1 MADTGSGRPAPT
13 GGTVRRRRR
22 ALVVWSVVGTVVVA
36 ALAGGL
42 LYERLNG
49 SIHTFSGDGVSRD
62 RPVAAGPDAD
72 GRTPVN
78 VLLIGSD
85 SRDGANRDL
94 GGGEVGGARSDTTIL
109 LHVYADHR
117 HAVGVSIPRDAL
129 VDIPSCRLPDGG
141 WTAPRTGEMFNSAFS
156 LGDSG
161 RGNPACTQNTVEQ
174 LTGLRIDHTA
184 VVDFRGFAAMAD
196 AVGGVEVCLPHAVTE
211 RDLDPGLPYQGRE
224 IFAAGRQR
232 VAGQSAV
239 DYVRL
244 RHGLGDGSDI
254 GRTKRQQAFL
264 SSLLR
269 QVKGAGMDPAT
280 LLPLAEAAS
289 RALTVDPG
297 LGSVQKLVSF
307 AASLRNLPLHDV
319 AFVTA
324 PWRYQGA
331 RVALLQ
337 PDADRLWRALRA
349 DRALDAP
356 EAPGAA
362 AQTAAPTAGAVPP
375 TAAAP
380 ADTVPAD
387 PADPA
392 DPAVTAAGG
401 MSTPA
406 PAAPSGPGR
415 APRTADT
422 DLCADVSY
430 G

>member
-1 MADTGSGRPAPT
+1 MADTGSGRPAPAD
-13 GGTVRRRRR
+13 GTLRRSRRR
-22 ALVVWSVVGTVVVA
+22 VVRSVVGAVTVA

-49 SIHTFSGDGVSRD
+49 DIHTFSGDGVSRD

-129 VDIPSCRLPDGG
+129 VDIPSCRLPGGG

-156 LGDSG
+156 VGDSG
-161 RGNPACTQNTVEQ
+161 QGNPACTQNTVEQ

-184 VVDFRGFAAMAD
+184 VVDFRGFAALAD

-211 RDLDPGLPYQGRE
+211 HDLDPGLSYRGRE

-232 VAGQSAV
+232 VAGQAAL

-269 QVKGAGMDPAT
+269 QVEGAAADPAA
-280 LLPLAEAAS
+280 LLPLADAAS

-297 LGSVQKLVSF
+297 LGSVQKLASF
-307 AASLRNLPLHDV
+307 ASSLRSLPLHDV

-337 PDADRLWRALRA
+337 PDADRLWQALKA
-349 DRALDAP
+349 DRPLDAP
-356 EAPGAA
+356 EVPGAVA
-362 AQTAAPTAGAVPP
+362 P
-375 TAAAP
+375 TAAAGAPTASAP
-380 ADTVPAD
+380 AVPAD
-387 PADPA
+387 PRGAADPGAAA

-401 MSTPA
+401 TSAPA
-406 PAAPSGPGR
+406 PAAPTGPGR